1 MPYAHTLVASL
12 VTFSPV
18 SFAPRNYL
26 VSDFSASFLLR
37 MWVVKKFVSN
47 CVSFMYYFA
56 YIASILLE
64 LLLLLLVE
72 LSPLIASRAS
82 YCNRPITIRVVMY
95 RGSIIRADFAFI

>member
-12 VTFSPV
+12 VSFSLV

-37 MWVVKKFVSN
+37 VWVVEKFVSN
-47 CVSFMYYFA
+47 CVSFMHYFA

-64 LLLLLLVE
+64 LLLLLLVANT
-72 LSPLIASRAS
+72 SF
-82 YCNRPITIRVVMY
+82 YMGTITIN
-95 RGSIIRADFAFI
+95 